1 MKISKQ
7 RFAQLKK
14 RGRKVAVGVAK
25 GGKSTALEA
34 VVGAVVGFGRS
45 FVESKVSVLGS
56 RPWATPAVCIVGGHL
71 LKRKARFGTAGAAL
85 VGAGG
90 ALLGEWYKNRNA
102 APAATSGTAGLGDAG
117 MVYRLPPA
125 HTTLA
130 APPVALEAAPED
142 AGLVMRSNV
151 YAMRTA

>member
-25 GGKSTALEA
+25 GGKSTALETA
-34 VVGAVVGFGRS
+34 VGAIVGYGRG

-56 RPWATPAVCIVGGHL
+56 RPWATPVVCIIGGHL
-71 LKRKARFGTAGAAL
+71 LKRKAKFGTAGAAL

-90 ALLGEWYKNRNA
+90 ALLGAWYKDRGAAA
-102 APAATSGTAGLGDAG
+102 APATSGAAGLGDAG
-117 MVYRLPPA
+117 MVYRLPGPV
-125 HTTLA
+125 LQS
-130 APPVALEAAPED
+130 PPVALEEPPVD
-142 AGLVMRSNV
+142 AGLVMPSNV

>member
-14 RGRKVAVGVAK
+14 RGRKAVGSVAK
-25 GGKSTALEA
+25 GGKSTALETA
-34 VVGAVVGFGRS
+34 VGAIVGYGRG

-56 RPWATPAVCIVGGHL
+56 RPWATPVVCIIGGHL
-71 LKRKARFGTAGAAL
+71 LKRKAKFGTAGAAL

-90 ALLGEWYKNRNA
+90 ALLGDWYKNRGAAA
-102 APAATSGTAGLGDAG
+102 APASGTAGLGDAG
-117 MVYRLPPA
+117 MVYRLPGPV
-125 HTTLA
+125 LQS
-130 APPVALEAAPED
+130 PPVALEAAPED
-142 AGLVMRSNV
+142 AGLVMPEMSNV

>member
-7 RFAQLKK
+7 RFQQLKK
-14 RGRKVAVGVAK
+14 RGRKVVGSVAK

-71 LKRKARFGTAGAAL
+71 LKRKAKFGTAGAAL

-102 APAATSGTAGLGDAG
+102 APAATSGAAGLGDAG

-130 APPVALEAAPED
+130 APPVALEEAHED
-142 AGLVMRSNV
+142 AGLIMPSNV